1 VKSGVLA
8 GAILVFCAGLAWFA
22 FDLFNLAGREERHGL
37 AAWRIGDTITASHPS
52 APAAKYREI
61 AWEELLPAGW
71 DPAAAFKGLDLGAL
85 RDGDPRASEALARV
99 QALWQQAPVNAQLD
113 RKRVRIPGF
122 VVPIERR
129 GMLIDEFLL
138 VPYFGACIHTPP
150 PPSNQI
156 IHVRPDKPLEGV
168 AMDPVWVSGELVT
181 QRADTTMGN
190 AGYRIKAD
198 LVEPYKR
205 Q

>member
-1 VKSGVLA
+1 MKSSVRA
-8 GAILVFCAGLAWFA
+8 GAVLVFCAGLAWFV
-22 FDLFNLAGREERHGL
+22 FDLFNLAGREARYGP
-37 AAWRIGDTITASHPS
+37 AAWRIGDSITTVRSS
-52 APAAKYREI
+52 APGQYLEI

-85 RDGDPRASEALARV
+85 RDGDPRAADALAKV
-99 QALWQQAPVNAQLD
+99 QALWQQAPINAQLD

-122 VVPIERR
+122 VVPLERR
-129 GMLIDEFLL
+129 GMLIEDFLL

-156 IHVRPDKPLEGV
+156 IHVRPSKPHEGV
-168 AMDPVWVSGELVT
+168 AMEPVWISGELVV
-181 QRADTTMGN
+181 QRADTPMGS
-190 AGYRIKAD
+190 AGYRINAD

>member
-1 VKSGVLA
+1 MKTGVRA
-8 GAILVFCAGLAWFA
+8 GAIVVFCAGLAWFA
-22 FDLFNLAGREERHGL
+22 LDLFNLAGREARHGP
-37 AAWRIGDTITASHPS
+37 AAWRIGDPITARQ
-52 APAAKYREI
+52 APAPDAKYREI
-61 AWEELLPAGW
+61 TWEELLPAGW

-85 RDGDPRASEALARV
+85 RDGDASAADALAKV
-99 QALWQQAPVNAQLD
+99 QALWQQAPINSQLD

-122 VVPIERR
+122 VVPLERR

-156 IHVRPDKPLEGV
+156 IHVRTSKPHEGV
-168 AMDPVWVSGELVT
+168 AMDPVWISGELVVR
-181 QRADTTMGN
+181 RADTAMGS
-190 AGYRIKAD
+190 AGYHIHAEQ
-198 LVEPYKR
+198 VEPYKR

>member
-1 VKSGVLA
+1 MKSSVRA

-22 FDLFNLAGREERHGL
+22 LDLFNLAGREARHGP
-37 AAWRIGDTITASHPS
+37 AAWRIGDAITASQPS
-52 APAAKYREI
+52 TPGAKYREI

-71 DPAAAFKGLDLGAL
+71 DPAAAFKDLDLGAL
-85 RDGDPRASEALARV
+85 RDGDPRATDALAKV
-99 QALWQQAPVNAQLD
+99 QALWQQAPINSQLD

-122 VVPIERR
+122 VVPLEKR

-156 IHVRPDKPLEGV
+156 IHVRTSKPHEGV
-168 AMDPVWVSGELVT
+168 AMDPVWVSGELVV
-181 QRADTTMGN
+181 QRADTSMGN

-198 LVEPYKR
+198 LIEPYTR